1 MIDEHVLTM
10 SSLEIASSISDILSI
25 SLEEMIKM
33 SLDSMLPS
41 KSKKT
46 NDDSSGSSRLAL
58 AHSSDVMERY
68 LRKLTVF
75 LFGINSNESGT
86 ERVSK

>member
-75 LFGINSNESGT
+75 LFGINSNEPGT